1 MKDSKT
7 KVRNVLLMVALCF
20 LAIHLFG
27 THSRLLYRLNTVWT
41 HGDATPFSFVHL
53 NETGIVSIISA
64 IAYSV
69 MTAIILKL
77 FNFTLKSF
85 AIIVAPFAI
94 LDFFGILI
102 YYNTTMEN
110 FTQAGAWYYAFYT
123 LAIIF
128 GIASASMSDTQPE
141 PQLTPPRDT
150 PVNERQVEKEILRL
164 KNSGISQKEIAAQL
178 LISESKV
185 CRIIKKSINRQ
196 L

>member
-1 MKDSKT
+1 
-7 KVRNVLLMVALCF
+7 
-20 LAIHLFG
+20 
-27 THSRLLYRLNTVWT
+27 
-41 HGDATPFSFVHL
+41 
-53 NETGIVSIISA
+53 
-64 IAYSV
+64 